1 MSTIN
6 NQTNGLFALD
16 SVEDLSHDSAAAIQ
30 GGIWVWDRTDFAG
43 PVRDLQASP
52 NLTRQGFNDKISS
65 IHNNTGRS
73 WLFYTGANF
82 TGRVLLVL
90 NRKAINHLGPDFNNK
105 ISSMRPA

>member
-6 NQTNGLFALD
+6 NQTKGLFAID

-30 GGIWVWDRTDFAG
+30 GGILVWDGANFTGAM
-43 PVRDLQASP
+43 RDLQPSR
-52 NLTRQGFNDKISS
+52 NLIAQGFNDKISS
-65 IHNNTGRS
+65 IHNNTGRT
-73 WLFYTGANF
+73 WQFYTNANF

-90 NRKAINHLGPDFNNK
+90 NRKAINDLGDFNNK